1 MVFPNKLNQCV
12 TLIYQKIN
20 TYSMN
25 HYTLCCCVDLTVYIR
40 LRTKGKIF
48 PPPRINHL
56 LQTVPSPDKH

>member
-48 PPPRINHL
+48 PPRINHL